1 MIKKYLIRVWEKG
14 DVRLLEEKIVEVED
28 DKWKGIVLHQPGT
41 RATAEEINEPTETR
55 TDLQNP
61 GNKD

>member
-1 MIKKYLIRVWEKG
+1 MIKKYLIKVWEKG

-41 RATAEEINEPTETR
+41 RATAEEINE
-55 TDLQNP
+55 
-61 GNKD
+61 